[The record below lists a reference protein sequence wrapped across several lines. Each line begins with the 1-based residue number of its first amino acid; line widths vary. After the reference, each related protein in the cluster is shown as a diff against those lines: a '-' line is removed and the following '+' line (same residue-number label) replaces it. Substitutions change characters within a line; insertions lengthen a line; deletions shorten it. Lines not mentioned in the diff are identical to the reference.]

1 MIKAIVILSG
11 GMDSTVLAH
20 LLRADGVELEC
31 LSVDYGQRHR
41 RELEYAKATAERL
54 GARWHLADLRG
65 VTHLLGG
72 SALTD
77 DIAVPDGHYTDASM
91 RATVVPNR
99 NAIMLSV
106 AVGLAVSS
114 GADAVAFGA
123 HAGDHP
129 IYPDCRPSFVTAF
142 EDMARLATEGYTAA
156 PLRVIAPFLEQT
168 KADICRAGHAL
179 GVPWAATWSC
189 YKGGEL
195 HCGTCGTCVE
205 RREAF
210 ALAGV
215 ADPTKYADDTTQ
227 EVG

>member
-1 MIKAIVILSG
+1 MSKAIAVLSG
-11 GMDSTVLAH
+11 GMDSTVLAYM
-20 LLRADGVELEC
+20 LRADGVEIEC

-41 RELEYAKATAERL
+41 RELDYAEATAKRL
-54 GARWHLADLRG
+54 GVRWHLADLTG

-77 DIAVPDGHYTDASM
+77 NIPVSDGHYTDASM
-91 RATVVPNR
+91 RVTVVPNR

-129 IYPDCRPSFVTAF
+129 IYPDCRPAFVEAF
-142 EDMARLATEGYTAA
+142 EVMARQATEGYGVAS
-156 PLRVIAPFLEQT
+156 LRILAPFILQT
-168 KADICRAGHAL
+168 KADICATGHRL
-179 GVPWAATWSC
+179 GVPWSSTWSC
-189 YKGGEL
+189 YKGGEQ

-215 ADPTKYADDTTQ
+215 FDPTEYIDDATQ
-227 EVG
+227 GVD

>member
-1 MIKAIVILSG
+1 MDKAIVILSG
-11 GMDSTVLAH
+11 GMDSTVLTYM
-20 LLRADGVELEC
+20 LKGDGVELEC

-41 RELEYAKATAERL
+41 RELEYAEATAARL
-54 GARWHLADLRG
+54 GAPWRLADLTG
-65 VTHLLGG
+65 ITHLLGG

-77 DIAVPDGHYTDASM
+77 DIPVPDGHYTDASM

-106 AVGLAVSS
+106 AVGLAVAS
-114 GADAVAFGA
+114 GADAVVFGA

-129 IYPDCRPSFVTAF
+129 IYPDCRPEFVAAF
-142 EDMARLATEGYTAA
+142 EDMARLATKGYAA
-156 PLRVIAPFLEQT
+156 TPLRVVAPFLEQT

-215 ADPTKYADDTTQ
+215 SDPTEY
-227 EVG
+227 EPC